1 MKTNMNNNTAIV
13 EKSISE
19 ILFDVLEPKQ
29 ITSKQSKI
37 IYNLKLAVER
47 AIEQKNDG
55 RNWAIRDI
63 PLDLLEVDLAYQ
75 REPKNF
81 EVARITNKFNINK
94 VDVKAASIRKVNGE
108 WHIFLM
114 DGAHTLSALLYMR
127 SHNVALT
134 NLMTCKVFVGLT
146 QKQEAELFAS
156 QNKGKTNIRGM
167 DRYKAELCAEIPE
180 AVIIDTITKK
190 FGLTVKVNY
199 NTAINRYHNIN
210 AIEALY
216 RIVKRNEEAGLNFVF
231 SAIQLLGWENEEMA
245 YTQKI
250 LMGFDACY
258 SKCKDSSCL
267 SATLAALVVNIKAV
281 HDTCADFIEGSTSIK
296 EKASHPADQIR
307 AYAVQ
312 FCPEIKK

>member
-1 MKTNMNNNTAIV
+1 MKTNMNNTVIT

-19 ILFDVLEPKQ
+19 VLFDVLEPKK
-29 ITSKQSKI
+29 ITSEQSRI

-75 REPKNF
+75 REPKNH
-81 EVARITNKFNINK
+81 EIAKITNKFDINK
-94 VDVKAASIRKVNGE
+94 VEVKAASIRKVNGE

-114 DGAHTLSALLYMR
+114 DGAHTLSALLYVR
-127 SHNVALT
+127 SHNINTT
-134 NLMTCKVFVGLT
+134 NFMTCKVFVGLT
-146 QKQEAELFAS
+146 QKQEAELFAA
-156 QNKGKTNIRGM
+156 QNEGKTNIRGM
-167 DRYKAELCAEIPE
+167 DRYKAELCAEVPN
-180 AVIIDTITKK
+180 AVIIDKITKK
-190 FGLTVKVNY
+190 FGLTVKTNFS
-199 NTAINRYHNIN
+199 TTINRYRNIN

-216 RIVKRNEEAGLNFVF
+216 RIVKRNGETGLNFVF
-231 SAIQLLGWENEEMA
+231 SAISLLGWENEEMA
-245 YTQKI
+245 YNQKT

-267 SATLAALVVNIKAV
+267 SATLAGLVANIKSV

-296 EKASHPADQIR
+296 EKASHPAEQVR
-307 AYAVQ
+307 TYAIQ